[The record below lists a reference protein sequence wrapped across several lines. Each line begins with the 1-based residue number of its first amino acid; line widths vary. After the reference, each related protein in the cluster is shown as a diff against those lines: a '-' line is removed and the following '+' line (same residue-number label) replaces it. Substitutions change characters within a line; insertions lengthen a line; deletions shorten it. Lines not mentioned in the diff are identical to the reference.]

1 MDSFML
7 QLIANSSIGHF
18 STQFL
23 WSAFTVDLRI
33 CPIEQ
38 FTRSVASSV
47 SGWNDVNIRSL
58 APNSR
63 CTSRHQR
70 EVNFE
75 SLSETID
82 IRTLVESEL
91 KISQVNTTG
100 LYCLGIRC
108 VRKKL
113 IVQVT

>member
-7 QLIANSSIGHF
+7 ELIANSSIGHF

-33 CPIEQ
+33 WLIER
-38 FTRSVASSV
+38 FTRSVVPSI
-47 SGWNDVNIRSL
+47 SGWNDVDIRSL
-58 APNSR
+58 APNRR

-82 IRTLVESEL
+82 
-91 KISQVNTTG
+91 
-100 LYCLGIRC
+100 LGRP
-108 VRKKL
+108 
-113 IVQVT
+113 